1 MDKHDRYDTALGLSM
16 EREGW
21 TRRIEQSLASVA
33 LDIQR
38 IDDTTR
44 PESREGWLVI
54 ERALRCG
61 ADALRAL
68 SQLQPQPQSQR

>member
-1 MDKHDRYDTALGLSM
+1 MDKSDQYDTAPALLM

-21 TRRIEQSLASVA
+21 TRRIEQNLASVA
-33 LDIQR
+33 HDIQC
-38 IDDTTR
+38 IDDATR

-54 ERALRCG
+54 ERALRRG

-68 SQLQPQPQSQR
+68 SQSPSKR